1 MNPQDVI
8 KTMRFEDVDTQYD
21 FIAKQIKKNIT
32 EDELDPD
39 DILVIFP
46 SVIYAKSQYQRF
58 AQHLA
63 RYSISSMLA
72 GVTNERDIFHI
83 PGSIS
88 CSAIYRAKGNES
100 PMVYIVNADCCYE
113 GIELIKLRNTLFT
126 AITRSRAWVRI
137 CGVGSAMDGLIAE
150 IQRFIDKEYV
160 LDFKIPTKTEMNKLR
175 TINRERSASDTRK
188 IEEAQKG
195 VRTLLDLVAK
205 GELDAS
211 QIPEFG
217 SLMKLFLNSKAGG
230 EDIDEEDE

>member
-1 MNPQDVI
+1 
-8 KTMRFEDVDTQYD
+8 
-21 FIAKQIKKNIT
+21 
-32 EDELDPD
+32 
-39 DILVIFP
+39 
-46 SVIYAKSQYQRF
+46 
-58 AQHLA
+58 
-63 RYSISSMLA
+63 
-72 GVTNERDIFHI
+72 
-83 PGSIS
+83 
-88 CSAIYRAKGNES
+88 
-100 PMVYIVNADCCYE
+100 MVYIVNADCCYE

-137 CGVGSAMDGLIAE
+137 CGVGSAMNGLIAE

-160 LDFKIPTKTEMNKLR
+160 LDFKIPTKTKMNKLR
-175 TINRERSASDTRK
+175 TINRERSTSDTRK

-211 QIPEFG
+211 QIPELG